1 MSIGILYYMTAS
13 KTNPKP
19 QISIIYP
26 SYFRKPKMQKSRENP
41 SGFFAVHFLEK
52 TCMARKRKV

>member
-26 SYFRKPKMQKSRENP
+26 SYFRKPKMQKSRKNP
-41 SGFFAVHFLEK
+41 SGFFAVHF
-52 TCMARKRKV
+52 